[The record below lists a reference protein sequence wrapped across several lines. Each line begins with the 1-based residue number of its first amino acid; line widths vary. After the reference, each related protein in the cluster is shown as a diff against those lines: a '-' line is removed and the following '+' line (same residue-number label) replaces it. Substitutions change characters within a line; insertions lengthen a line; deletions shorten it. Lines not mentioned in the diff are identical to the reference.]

1 MLSAFHS
8 KDLTLFLYYHDF
20 FFIDKVGAEKVVFS
34 VWDLSI
40 SMLPGHGGYE
50 KNEMKVKC
58 LFIFSKS
65 QRVLTAG

>member
-50 KNEMKVKC
+50 KYEMKVKC
-58 LFIFSKS
+58 LFIFPK
-65 QRVLTAG
+65 AKEC